1 MMRKKNLLVL
11 LIALL
16 ICVGGVY
23 AVSALLRDGLDNRD
37 DGTPGKSVEDML
49 ASDDAL
55 KPISLNG
62 KTYLPRK
69 NVSSYLLMGVDNE
82 GEIAKYSNYFG
93 GQADTLLL
101 VVVDREQKEYSLL
114 QINRDTMCMV
124 DFVGSNGE
132 PIGERKQMQ
141 IALAHALGSGLE
153 DSCEN
158 TVRAVST
165 LLYGV
170 PISGYAALNMDAMP
184 ILNDAVGGVTV
195 TIEDDFSGCDESLM
209 LGKTITLDGQQAYN
223 YLRGRMSVGD
233 GENTSRMRR
242 QRTYMT
248 AFLKKAQRQ
257 LAADKSLA
265 TSLYTELEPYMVT
278 NLSGKDV
285 STLLETSQY
294 YSYQG
299 ITTPEGTIGT
309 DGTFVTFQPDE
320 EALRQ
325 LVLEMFYTTE

>member
-1 MMRKKNLLVL
+1 
-11 LIALL
+11 
-16 ICVGGVY
+16 
-23 AVSALLRDGLDNRD
+23 
-37 DGTPGKSVEDML
+37 
-49 ASDDAL
+49 
-55 KPISLNG
+55 
-62 KTYLPRK
+62 
-69 NVSSYLLMGVDNE
+69 MGIDHE
-82 GEIAKYSNYFG
+82 GEVTEHSSYFG

-101 VVVDREQKEYSLL
+101 VVVDREQKEYSPFRSTATPCAWWISLA
-114 QINRDTMCMV
+114 RTERPS
-124 DFVGSNGE
+124 GS
-132 PIGERKQMQ
+132 KQMQ

-170 PISGYAALNMDAMP
+170 TISGYAALNMDAMP

-195 TIEDDFSGCDESLM
+195 TIEDDFSESDSSLV
-209 LGKTITLDGQQAYN
+209 LGETITLDGQQAYN

-242 QRTYMT
+242 QRTYMA

-257 LAADKSLA
+257 LAEDKALA
-265 TSLYTELEPYMVT
+265 TSLYAELEPYMVT
-278 NLSGKDV
+278 DLSGKDV
-285 STLLETSQY
+285 SALLETSQY

-325 LVLEMFYTTE
+325 LVLDMFYTTEN

>member
-16 ICVGGVY
+16 VCVGGVY
-23 AVSALLRDGLDNRD
+23 AVSLLLRDGLDNRD
-37 DGTPGKSVEDML
+37 DGTSGKSVEDML
-49 ASDDAL
+49 SSDMAL

-62 KTYLPRK
+62 KTYIPKK
-69 NVSSYLLMGVDNE
+69 NVSSYLLMGIDHE
-82 GEIAKYSNYFG
+82 GEVTEHSSYFG

-124 DFVGSNGE
+124 DFVGSDGT

-141 IALAHALGSGLE
+141 IALAYALGSGLE

-195 TIEDDFSGCDESLM
+195 TIE
-209 LGKTITLDGQQAYN
+209 
-223 YLRGRMSVGD
+223 
-233 GENTSRMRR
+233 
-242 QRTYMT
+242 
-248 AFLKKAQRQ
+248 
-257 LAADKSLA
+257 
-265 TSLYTELEPYMVT
+265 
-278 NLSGKDV
+278 
-285 STLLETSQY
+285 
-294 YSYQG
+294 
-299 ITTPEGTIGT
+299 
-309 DGTFVTFQPDE
+309 
-320 EALRQ
+320 
-325 LVLEMFYTTE
+325 